1 MVGRLEGKI
10 ALVAGASKGI
20 GRATA
25 VRMAEEGATVV
36 CAARSMDL
44 LETLVQEIKSKG
56 GKAEAA
62 KLDIGDIESY
72 RKLIRDTAEKHGQL
86 DIFVHNAMA
95 GSGAPFMQLTHEIW
109 NDNMKLNAEACFA
122 ATQEAAKA
130 MIPKGKGSIINISSI
145 GGIKV
150 PMGHCAYGASK
161 AAMLHMTRCAAA
173 ELAPL
178 NVRVNSVAPGQIE
191 TEVMFGA
198 LEKWAKD
205 TGGDFEKV
213 SNFMRDLIP
222 MKRFGKD
229 TELANA
235 VVFLASDEASFIT
248 GETMMVDG
256 GRMGRM

>member
-1 MVGRLEGKI
+1 MAGRLEGKV

-36 CAARSMDL
+36 VAARSMDL
-44 LETLVQEIKSKG
+44 LEALVQEIEGKG

-62 KLDIGDIESY
+62 RLDIGDLDAY
-72 RKLIRDTAEKHGQL
+72 RTLIRDTAEKYGHL

-130 MIPKGKGSIINISSI
+130 MIAQGKGSIINIASI

-150 PMGHCAYGASK
+150 PLGHCAYGASK

-178 NVRVNSVAPGQIE
+178 NVRVNTVSPGQIE

-198 LEKWAKD
+198 LDKWASD
-205 TGGDFEKV
+205 VGGDVEV
-213 SNFMRDLIP
+213 ITNTMRDMIP
-222 MKRFGKD
+222 MKRFGLD

-248 GETMMVDG
+248 GENIMVDG
-256 GRMGRM
+256 GRCGKM